1 MVWVDIVA
9 LLAVAQ
15 LAWFGV
21 LVGGARARTKL
32 AAPAITGN
40 PEFERYYRV
49 QVNTLELIPVLL
61 VGLWMAAKYWSPVWA
76 AGLGVVYLI
85 GRFMYLA
92 GYVKDPARR
101 GPGFGLS
108 FGPIAVLVIG
118 ALVGI
123 ARGFLHG

>member
-15 LAWFGV
+15 LAYFGV

-32 AAPAITGN
+32 AAPAIVGN

-49 QVNTLELIPVLL
+49 QMNTLELFPVLL
-61 VGLWMAAKYWSPVWA
+61 VGLFMAAKYWSPLWA

-85 GRFMYLA
+85 GRFVYLV
-92 GYVKDPARR
+92 GYVKDPAKR
-101 GPGFGLS
+101 GTGFALS
-108 FGPIAVLVIG
+108 FGPISVLVIG
-118 ALVGI
+118 ALVCI
-123 ARGFLHG
+123 VRGLLRG